1 MISLKEKYQKIL
13 PALTKTLGLKN
24 TLAAP
29 RLVKVTVA
37 VGTGK
42 RREKKQQELIADRLA
57 TITGQKA
64 AWRGAKKA
72 IASFKVRQGEPIGF
86 LVTLRGRRMYQFL
99 DKLFYIALPRMRDFR
114 GFEESVLD
122 DTGNLTIGLREH
134 TIFPE
139 TADEDLK
146 DVFGLAITITTST
159 GTRPAAD
166 GARDRGLALFR
177 ALNFP
182 FRKL

>member
-1 MISLKEKYQKIL
+1 MISLKEKYEKVL

-24 TLAAP
+24 KLAAP
-29 RLVKVTVA
+29 RLIKITVA
-37 VGTGK
+37 VGAGK

-57 TITGQKA
+57 KITGQKA

-86 LVTLRGRRMYQFL
+86 LVTLRGQRMYRFL
-99 DKLFYIALPRMRDFR
+99 DKLLQVALPRMRDFR

-122 DTGNLTIGLREH
+122 ETGNLTIGLREH

-146 DVFGLAITITTST
+146 DVFGLAITLTTT
-159 GTRPAAD
+159 AGDRA
-166 GARDRGLALFR
+166 RGLALFH
-177 ALNFP
+177 ALDFP
-182 FRKL
+182 FRKV